1 MKTSGGKSE
10 RTRQLG
16 RCMCR
21 LENIKMDLD
30 RTGWEGVK

>member
-1 MKTSGGKSE
+1 MQISGGKSE
-10 RTRQLG
+10 EERHLG

-30 RTGWEGVK
+30 RTEWEGVK